1 MSNAERMYLDN
12 DSDRRTLRRVH
23 GLRALTAT
31 LLVVGLVAA
40 IVTELPLGRSAVADV
55 QPSEGVAAPPAAQ
68 PAVDALGAPL
78 GTTTSPEEFQD
89 RTPTPPS
96 VIVG

>member
-1 MSNAERMYLDN
+1 MSNAERMYLGN
-12 DSDRRTLRRVH
+12 DSDQRTLRRAH

-40 IVTELPLGRSAVADV
+40 IVTQLSLGRSTVADV
-55 QPSEGVAAPPAAQ
+55 PSDGVRAPAAAQ
-68 PAVDALGAPL
+68 PAGDPLGAPL